1 MPLPQSPYS
10 LRSALLFRLALHYH
24 RHAPVPKCRC
34 SYHSYHQAVPSPFPA
49 AESAILSAALAHVPT
64 HGFTA
69 TTLSRGARDLG
80 YLDASVNLF
89 PTGAFALVH
98 YHLVTQRLA
107 LARDCDSQDP
117 RPNIAAEIRRLAWK
131 RLYANA
137 PLIHRWQEVRLDF
150 VLLLPTSLDC
160 QWCSSPSLCCRPPRL
175 LPAPA
180 TIWTD

>member
-1 MPLPQSPYS
+1 MALPQSPYS

-24 RHAPVPKCRC
+24 RHGPVPKCRC
-34 SYHSYHQAVPSPFPA
+34 SYHSYHSYDQAVPSPFPA
-49 AESAILSAALAHVPT
+49 AESAILSAALTHVPT

-69 TTLSRGARDLG
+69 TTLSRGARDHG

-107 LARDCDSQDP
+107 LAQDRDSRDP
-117 RPNIAAEIRRLAWK
+117 RSNIAAEIRRLAWK

-150 VLLLPTSLDC
+150 VLLLSSSFDC
-160 QWCSSPSLCCRPPRL
+160 Q
-175 LPAPA
+175 
-180 TIWTD
+180 